1 MVDLDDKIHIQQVL
15 DGETAS
21 FTHLVDK
28 YKDMVF
34 TVIYQIL
41 RQRED
46 AEDAAQTVFIKAFKN
61 LAGFQGDSKF
71 STWLYTIAYR
81 TAIAKTKLKKFDTV
95 DDTFH
100 IDIATDHTFPQL
112 EEMKK
117 QEQKI
122 YVKKAVDALP
132 EIESAVVSLFYMDEC
147 SIQEIVAITKLTE
160 SNVKVKLHRARKALK
175 ASLEGLLQQEMKSI
189 I

>member
-15 DGETAS
+15 GGETAA

-34 TVIYQIL
+34 TVIYRIL

-46 AEDAAQTVFIKAFKN
+46 AEDAAQTVFIKAFKSLN
-61 LAGFQGDSKF
+61 SFQGEAKF

-81 TAIAKTKLKKFDTV
+81 TALAKTKLKKFDTV
-95 DDTFH
+95 DDNFH
-100 IDIATDHTFPQL
+100 VEIATDDTFPQL
-112 EEMKK
+112 EEMKN

-122 YVKKAVDALP
+122 YVKKAIDALP
-132 EIESAVVSLFYMDEC
+132 EVDSAIISLFYMDEC
-147 SIQEIVAITKLTE
+147 SIQEIVDITQLKE

-175 ASLEGLLQQEMKSI
+175 ANLEGLLQQEMKSI